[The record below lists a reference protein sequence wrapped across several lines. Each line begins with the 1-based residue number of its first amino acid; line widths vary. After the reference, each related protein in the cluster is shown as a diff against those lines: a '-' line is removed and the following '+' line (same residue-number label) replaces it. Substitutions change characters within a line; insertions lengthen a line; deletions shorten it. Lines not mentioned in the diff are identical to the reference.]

1 MHIEKGVQLW
11 RIAASTI
18 CTIPHITRK
27 PHSMIFL
34 ESYQH
39 ELLVDFPQHIGLFL
53 GIVSE
58 CERFF
63 FFKIVGME
71 KLLVFQSTLL
81 LFGEPE

>member
-1 MHIEKGVQLW
+1 MRIEKDVQLW

-34 ESYQH
+34 KV
-39 ELLVDFPQHIGLFL
+39 LPTLTPRGLSLTHWPVL

-58 CERFF
+58 RERF

-71 KLLVFQSTLL
+71 KLLVFQSTFL